1 MLTLFIGPI
10 ILTAISALGIAALL
24 GFQFG
29 KLNQNSRLDAENYPV
44 LAYILQDKAN
54 RFYCGFSSFF
64 KQLGHHL
71 YFYSLLVLRR
81 LVIWFR
87 IILTLIEKRFS
98 NLIESVRGK
107 GVVGKRGAV
116 SIFLADIAK
125 K

>member
-1 MLTLFIGPI
+1 MFTLFIGPI
-10 ILTAISALGIAALL
+10 ILIAVSALGIAALL
-24 GFQFG
+24 GFQLG
-29 KLNQNSRLDAENYPV
+29 KLERGGESGARDYPV
-44 LAYILQDKAN
+44 LLDILQGKVDL
-54 RFYCGFSSFF
+54 FYRGFSSFF
-64 KQLGHHL
+64 KQLGHYL

-87 IILTLIEKRFS
+87 IILTLIERRFS
-98 NLIESVRGK
+98 HLIESVRGK